1 MSYHN
6 VAQDY
11 YGDDAWNCY
20 YSLIYGNGTSEWG
33 PDAYLTEKGEAAAV
47 NNSKLI
53 KSLLADDFPL
63 PQSFYS
69 SPFTRAADTLVLT
82 WKDLVLDTGYASPI
96 FKESLRETIGLHTCD
111 QRRSK
116 AYLSARY
123 PQFQFEHGFIAS
135 ETDLL
140 WTKDEQ
146 ETDEGKFYRARSFL
160 DDVFASDDSTFIS
173 ATAHS
178 GIIGGL
184 LSAVGHRKFSLAT
197 GAIIPVVVKR
207 ESRLDFVPVQENN
220 SVTIGP
226 SSTAPTCATAISSTI
241 PSDVAYS
248 TTTANEAKNVFT
260 VTTVV
265 STTAT
270 SN

>member
-1 MSYHN
+1 M
-6 VAQDY
+6 
-11 YGDDAWNCY
+11 
-20 YSLIYGNGTSEWG
+20 
-33 PDAYLTEKGEAAAV
+33 
-47 NNSKLI
+47 
-53 KSLLADDFPL
+53 
-63 PQSFYS
+63 
-69 SPFTRAADTLVLT
+69 
-82 WKDLVLDTGYASPI
+82 
-96 FKESLRETIGLHTCD
+96 
-111 QRRSK
+111 K
-116 AYLSARY
+116 A
-123 PQFQFEHGFIAS
+123 
-135 ETDLL
+135 T
-140 WTKDEQ
+140 
-146 ETDEGKFYRARSFL
+146 
-160 DDVFASDDSTFIS
+160 
-173 ATAHS
+173 TAHS